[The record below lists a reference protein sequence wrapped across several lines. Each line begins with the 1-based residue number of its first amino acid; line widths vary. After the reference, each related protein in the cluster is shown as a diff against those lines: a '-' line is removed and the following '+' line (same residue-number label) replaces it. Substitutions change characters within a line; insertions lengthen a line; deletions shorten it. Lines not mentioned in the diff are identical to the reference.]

1 MAAAE
6 WQRREKVF
14 GQAEAAVMATALD
27 RVEVIV
33 NWSFSRHKVE
43 SKLGLYLGESS
54 NVNVLIYSRFFC
66 TIHSSQFSHSGSFS
80 FLDSAGL
87 AISLALF
94 LISSIDSS
102 FLTLSGSRVSIFL
115 FLGCM
120 ESGVNTSSNYF
131 VLKVNSFELHLN
143 SFQL

>member
-6 WQRREKVF
+6 WQSREKVF

-33 NWSFSRHKVE
+33 NWSFSCHKVE

-54 NVNVLIYSRFFC
+54 NVNVLIYSRVFFC

-120 ESGVNTSSNYF
+120 EAGVNTSSNYF
-131 VLKVNSFELHLN
+131 VLKVN
-143 SFQL
+143 